1 MVLITGF
8 QKEESMKKYGAES
21 KRVLKRQ
28 KKKKCVWGKIPVQ
41 FCVTWALIWT
51 VIKILKEDEEDN
63 KEMTSSLSE
72 YKLGD
77 QILKSIEEAIEEWSL
92 CRQNQI

>member
-28 KKKKCVWGKIPVQ
+28 KKKWGGGKIPVQ

-63 KEMTSSLSE
+63 KEMISSLSE

-92 CRQNQI
+92 CRQNQM